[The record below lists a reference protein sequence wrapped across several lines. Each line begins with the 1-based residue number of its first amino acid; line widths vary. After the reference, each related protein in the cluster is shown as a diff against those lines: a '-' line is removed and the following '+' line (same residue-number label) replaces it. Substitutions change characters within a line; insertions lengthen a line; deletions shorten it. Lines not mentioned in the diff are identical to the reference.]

1 MVFNH
6 VESRFESS
14 LQSRS
19 PRILTKIHGC
29 KPRSIIII
37 EVVTDFFA
45 PFRLIQAR
53 GEKNVLIGLRPVAIR
68 VRPGDAIVPSH
79 SSRTGRSVQ
88 VSGRGRSV
96 FSFTGI
102 EDALD
107 AIGKAVEKAGY
118 KLGEDIFFALDAAS
132 SEFYDAES
140 NAYVF
145 KNGRRNH
152 R

>member
-1 MVFNH
+1 VWADRLELEGVRSVGAMKTVLDRRMADARDRIFMPKGAPSFSEALRYGAEVFH
-6 VESRFESS
+6 ALKSVLKARGLSTAVGDE
-14 LQSRS
+14 
-19 PRILTKIHGC
+19 GG
-29 KPRSIIII
+29 
-37 EVVTDFFA
+37 FA
-45 PFRLIQAR
+45 PNL
-53 GEKNVLIGLRPVAIR
+53 
-68 VRPGDAIVPSH
+68 
-79 SSRTGRSVQ
+79 
-88 VSGRGRSV
+88 
-96 FSFTGI
+96 TGI